1 MTTIIYNGIEM
12 AQKKGGTVEIFCDRP
27 SVVSITELIATLT
40 LLDQTSGE
48 AQISCHS
55 SQSPYSLRAESDH
68 RPEPGATR

>member
-1 MTTIIYNGIEM
+1 MTTIIYNGIEL

-48 AQISCHS
+48 AQISYHS
-55 SQSPYSLRAESDH
+55 SQSQYNLRAGSDH
-68 RPEPGATR
+68 RPGLEEAR